1 MFFIIYKSE
10 YWPQELGIHLN
21 KTIIRIYECYLEKAA
36 PRKQGSTSDLFD
48 TLSKHGFD
56 NIAC

>member
-1 MFFIIYKSE
+1 MNVIWKKPLAS
-10 YWPQELGIHLN
+10 
-21 KTIIRIYECYLEKAA
+21 
-36 PRKQGSTSDLFD
+36 KQGSTSDLFD